1 MIRLAAAVLAL
12 VAMLVPLP
20 GAPANPKPTTT
31 KAKAPAKK
39 QSTTSAKKSPKKKPT
54 ATRASAKPKVTAKK
68 TVTRA
73 SAKRK
78 VTSKKTVRRASAKRV
93 KRPAKPK
100 LVIQEPA
107 LTAQQ
112 CALGVVAPDAANA
125 CVTCSEQALVR
136 AYSLVGLRYRRGG
149 TSVET
154 GFDCSGFVQHV
165 FGSSC
170 QLQVPRSASQQYQV
184 GLRVDREELQRG
196 DLVFFRSRRGWHVGI
211 YTGDGQFIH
220 SPNRRESIKV
230 SSLTSPYYRRTYLG
244 ARRLAHDL
252 IDPLPAGIPAPA
264 QSESLAEDSGAN

>member
-12 VAMLVPLP
+12 LAMLVPLP
-20 GAPANPKPTTT
+20 GAPAKAKPSTT
-31 KAKAPAKK
+31 KAKAPSKK
-39 QSTTSAKKSPKKKPT
+39 QSAASTKKSSKKQP
-54 ATRASAKPKVTAKK
+54 

-73 SAKRK
+73 TAKRK
-78 VTSKKTVRRASAKRV
+78 GPAKRTVRRASAKRAKV
-93 KRPAKPK
+93 PAKPK

-112 CALGVVAPDAANA
+112 CALGVAAPDAANA

-154 GFDCSGFVQHV
+154 GFDCSGFVRHV

-184 GLRVDREELQRG
+184 GLQIDRDELQRG

-220 SPNRRESIKV
+220 SPNRRDSVKV
-230 SSLTSPYYRRTYLG
+230 SSLASAYYRRTYLG
-244 ARRLAHDL
+244 ARRLTQD
-252 IDPLPAGIPAPA
+252 IISPLPAGIPAPA
-264 QSESLAEDSGAN
+264 LSESLAEDSGAN

>member
-1 MIRLAAAVLAL
+1 MIRLAAAVLVL

-20 GAPANPKPTTT
+20 GAPAT
-31 KAKAPAKK
+31 AKAPAKQ
-39 QSTTSAKKSPKKKPT
+39 QSTASAKTASKKKP
-54 ATRASAKPKVTAKK
+54 A
-68 TVTRA
+68 VTRA

-78 VTSKKTVRRASAKRV
+78 VTSRKTVRRASAKRV
-93 KRPAKPK
+93 RRPAKPK

-112 CALGVVAPDAANA
+112 CALGVAAPDAANS

-136 AYSLVGLRYRRGG
+136 AFSLVGLRYRRGG

-170 QLQVPRSASQQYQV
+170 RLQVPRSASQQYQV
-184 GLRVDREELQRG
+184 GLGVDRDELQRG
-196 DLVFFRSRRGWHVGI
+196 DLVFFRGRRGWHVGI

-230 SSLTSPYYRRTYLG
+230 SSLASPYYRRTYLG
-244 ARRLAHDL
+244 ARRLTQDL
-252 IDPLPAGIPAPA
+252 IDPLPAGITAPP
-264 QSESLAEDSGAN
+264 QSEPLAEFTSAN

>member
-12 VAMLVPLP
+12 VAMLVPLQ
-20 GAPANPKPTTT
+20 GAPAKAKPSTT
-31 KAKAPAKK
+31 KAKAASKK
-39 QSTTSAKKSPKKKPT
+39 QTATSAKATSRKKP
-54 ATRASAKPKVTAKK
+54 A
-68 TVTRA
+68 VTRA

-78 VTSKKTVRRASAKRV
+78 ATSKRTVRRVSAKRA
-93 KRPAKPK
+93 KLPARPK

-112 CALGVVAPDAANA
+112 CALGVAAPDAANA

-136 AYSLVGLRYRRGG
+136 AFSLVGLRYRRGG

-165 FGSSC
+165 FGTSC

-184 GLRVDREELQRG
+184 GLRVDRDELQRG
-196 DLVFFRSRRGWHVGI
+196 DLVFFRGRRGWHVGI

-230 SSLTSPYYRRTYLG
+230 SSLASPYYRRTFLG
-244 ARRLAHDL
+244 ARRLTQDL
-252 IDPLPAGIPAPA
+252 IDPLPGGVPAPA
-264 QSESLAEDSGAN
+264 QSELLATDSGAN

>member
-12 VAMLVPLP
+12 LAMLVPLP
-20 GAPANPKPTTT
+20 GAQSKAKPTTT
-31 KAKAPAKK
+31 KAKAPSKK
-39 QSTTSAKKSPKKKPT
+39 QSAASAKKSSKKQP
-54 ATRASAKPKVTAKK
+54 

-73 SAKRK
+73 SGKRN
-78 VTSKKTVRRASAKRV
+78 VAAKKTVRRASAKRAKV
-93 KRPAKPK
+93 PAKPK

-112 CALGVVAPDAANA
+112 CALGIAAPDTANA

-184 GLRVDREELQRG
+184 GLRIDREELQRG
-196 DLVFFRSRRGWHVGI
+196 DLVFFRGRRGWHVGI

-230 SSLTSPYYRRTYLG
+230 SSLASPYYRRTFLG
-244 ARRLAHDL
+244 ARRLTQDI
-252 IDPLPAGIPAPA
+252 IDPLPAGAPA
-264 QSESLAEDSGAN
+264 ESESLTEVSGGN